1 MELKMKK
8 VVLATGNV
16 GKLQEMNAILQPLAW
31 QVVSQKELFSEEA
44 EENGKSFIENAIL
57 KARFAAE
64 KTGLPA
70 IADDSG
76 IEVSALKGLPGIY
89 SARFAEELMPAG
101 KSPSDEDNL
110 QKLLLDMQTIPAGQ
124 RQASYY
130 CAMVYVE
137 HENDPTPIIGLG
149 RWYGEILHEKRGDGG
164 FGYDPIFWIDELGK
178 SSAELDKSQKNQIS
192 HRAQALNALVM
203 QLRRG
208 A

>member
-1 MELKMKK
+1 MQTL
-8 VVLATGNV
+8 VLATGNP
-16 GKLQEMNAILQPLAW
+16 GKLKEMSEILEPHGW
-31 QVVSQKELFSEEA
+31 QVKPQSEFFDSEA
-44 EENGKSFIENAIL
+44 DETGLSFIENAIL
-57 KARFAAE
+57 KARYASQ

-76 IEVSALKGLPGIY
+76 IEVSYLRGRPGIY
-89 SARFAEELMPAG
+89 SSRYSEAEYGDQAN
-101 KSPSDEDNL
+101 DETNL
-110 QKLLLDMQTIPAGQ
+110 QKLLNAMDGVPAEQ

-137 HENDPTPIIGLG
+137 HAEDPTPIIGLG
-149 RWYGEILHEKRGDGG
+149 RWYGEILTEKRGFGG
-164 FGYDPIFWIDELGK
+164 FGYDPIFWVDELNC
-178 SSAELDKSQKNQIS
+178 SSAELSKEQKNSIS

>member
-1 MELKMKK
+1 MAKT
-8 VVLATGNV
+8 VVLASGNA
-16 GKLQEMNAILQPLAW
+16 GKLREITDILQPYGWGVKPQSA
-31 QVVSQKELFSEEA
+31 FFDTEA
-44 EENGKSFIENAIL
+44 DETGLSFIENAIL
-57 KARFAAE
+57 KARYASE

-76 IEVSALKGLPGIY
+76 IEVSALKGMPGIY
-89 SARFAEELMPAG
+89 SARYSVEECG
-101 KSPSDEDNL
+101 ENTNDETNL
-110 QKLLLDMQTIPAGQ
+110 QKLLTALQGVPKEH

-137 HENDPTPIIGLG
+137 HAKDPTPIIGLG
-149 RWYGEILHEKRGDGG
+149 RWYGEILEAKQGDGG
-164 FGYDPIFWIDELGK
+164 FGYDPIFWVDEFGK
-178 SSAELDKSQKNQIS
+178 SAAELPKEQKNQIS

>member
-1 MELKMKK
+1 MSQK
-8 VVLATGNV
+8 VVLASGNV
-16 GKLQEMNAILQPLAW
+16 GKLGEMSDILQPHGW
-31 QVVSQKELFSEEA
+31 QVLPQSMFFDTEA
-44 EENGKSFIENAIL
+44 DETGLTFIENAIL
-57 KARFAAE
+57 KARYAAQ

-76 IEVSALKGLPGIY
+76 IEVSALEGRPGIY
-89 SARFAEELMPAG
+89 SSRYSQDIYGAQTT
-101 KSPSDEDNL
+101 DETNL
-110 QKLLLDMQTIPAGQ
+110 QKLLDSLKGLPAEQ

-137 HENDPTPIIGLG
+137 HAEDPIPVIGLG
-149 RWYGEILHEKRGDGG
+149 RWYGEILTEKKGDGG
-164 FGYDPIFWIDELGK
+164 FGYDPIFWLDEFQK
-178 SSAELDKSQKNQIS
+178 TAAELPKSQKNQVS

>member
-1 MELKMKK
+1 MNK
-8 VVLATGNV
+8 VVLATGNA
-16 GKLQEMNAILQPLAW
+16 GKLQEMEAILQPLGW
-31 QVVSQKELFSEEA
+31 QVLSQKTLFSEEA
-44 EENGKSFIENAIL
+44 EENGKSFVENAIL
-57 KARFAAE
+57 KARFAAA

-89 SARFAEELMPAG
+89 SARFAQDHMSQEG
-101 KSPSDEDNL
+101 SPSDEEIL
-110 QKLLLDMQTIPAGQ
+110 QKLLSEMESVPAGQ

-149 RWYGEILHEKRGDGG
+149 RWYGEILTAKRGEGG

-178 SSAELDKSQKNQIS
+178 SSAELEKSQKNQIS

>member
-1 MELKMKK
+1 MKK

>member
-1 MELKMKK
+1 MTT
-8 VVLATGNV
+8 VVLATGNP
-16 GKLQEMNAILQPLAW
+16 GKLTEMADILQPHGW
-31 QVVSQKELFSEEA
+31 QVKKQSDFFESEA
-44 EENGKSFIENAIL
+44 EETGLTFIENAIL
-57 KARFAAE
+57 KARYASE

-76 IEVSALKGLPGIY
+76 IEVSYLKGRPGIY
-89 SARFAEELMPAG
+89 SARYSQDLHGDTAN
-101 KSPSDEDNL
+101 DETNL
-110 QKLLLDMQTIPAGQ
+110 QKLLDELKGVPAEQ

-137 HENDPTPIIGLG
+137 HAEDPTPVIGLG
-149 RWYGEILHEKRGDGG
+149 RWYGQILEAKQGDGG
-164 FGYDPIFWIDELGK
+164 FGYDPIFWVEELNK
-178 SSAELDKSQKNQIS
+178 SAAELPKAQKNQMS

>member
-1 MELKMKK
+1 MVQT
-8 VVLATGNV
+8 VVLATGNA
-16 GKLQEMNAILQPLAW
+16 GKLSEMTDILEPHGW
-31 QVVSQKELFSEEA
+31 EVKSQAHFFDSEADET
-44 EENGKSFIENAIL
+44 GLTFIENAIL
-57 KARFAAE
+57 KARYASE

-76 IEVSALKGLPGIY
+76 IEVSALQGRPGIY
-89 SARFAEELMPAG
+89 SARYSQDIYG
-101 KSPSDEDNL
+101 DETNDETNL
-110 QKLLLDMQTIPAGQ
+110 QKLLTELKGLSDEQ

-137 HENDPTPIIGLG
+137 HANDPIPIIGLG
-149 RWYGEILHEKRGDGG
+149 RWYGQILTEKRGDGG
-164 FGYDPIFWIDELGK
+164 FGYDPIFWLEEFNQ
-178 SSAELDKSQKNQIS
+178 SAAELPKAKKNQVS